1 MSHAASGKNRVM
13 GTAENRGLVRGGGH
27 DFRAILGS
35 LWYDGRMNLTLHLSP
50 ELEAKLREQA
60 KAEGKAP
67 EQVAMKALEM
77 QLESGPLAAATMS
90 AEQWV
95 ADIRSWATS
104 HRSLPREVD
113 DSRESI
119 YAGRGE

>member
-1 MSHAASGKNRVM
+1 
-13 GTAENRGLVRGGGH
+13 
-27 DFRAILGS
+27 
-35 LWYDGRMNLTLHLSP
+35 MNLTLHLTP
-50 ELEAKLREQA
+50 ELETKLREQA
-60 KAEGKAP
+60 KAEGKAL
-67 EQVAMKALEM
+67 EEVALHALEM
-77 QLESGPLAAATMS
+77 QLDSGPLAAATMS

-104 HRSLPREVD
+104 HRSLQGEAD